1 MLCSH
6 IAFLLLLTAAQ
17 TQPKELLNRSAQ
29 EFQAGKYILAQK
41 SLQQLIAAYPQT
53 APAHNLLGLVFMQE
67 KKYAEAERE
76 FTIAL
81 QLQPNS
87 VSAHV
92 NRGNAFVQLHLDEK
106 ARLDYIEALSLRPE
120 DPVALAGVGLIYA
133 RTENDSAAV
142 PFLENAHRLD
152 PANLHT
158 TSALAA
164 VYIGLKRFHEAETL
178 VEVLLS
184 AGLETADQRFSLA
197 ALALKAGNP
206 ELGTKCVGENLDI
219 EHSYYDLSYRKALE
233 LVSDSQYREALRTL
247 LAVPPGIPRSADY
260 HDLLGTIFYQLDD
273 AAKSVDELQEAIR
286 LDPSNPD
293 HYFKLGMMFL
303 KHRTADGAILVFD
316 ASLKVRPGV
325 PKLWM
330 GLGLSY
336 YIQNNVRP
344 AKEKLYRAISLDPN
358 YGPAYVVLCDLL
370 SQTNSDQELLAILDK
385 ARTVL
390 PNDYLLPYYYGK
402 VLAKTSDPEAI
413 GQFQKSIAM
422 NPHFANS
429 YFELGKTLFEK
440 GDSSRAIDSLT
451 KCLEIDPDVGEA
463 HYILSRIYHRIRQG
477 DLAAS
482 HIAALQKIRK
492 VNGED
497 ERIQGLIFNVEK

>member
-1 MLCSH
+1 MLYCH
-6 IAFLLLLTAAQ
+6 IAFLLLLSAAQ
-17 TQPKELLNRSAQ
+17 PKPQELLDRSVQ
-29 EFQAGKYILAQK
+29 EFQAGEYALAQK

-53 APAHNLLGLVFMQE
+53 APAHNLLGLVFMRG
-67 KKYAEAERE
+67 KSYAEAERE
-76 FTIAL
+76 FTTAL

-87 VSAHV
+87 VSARV
-92 NRGNAFVQLHLDEK
+92 NRGDAFVQLHQDEK
-106 ARLDYIEALSLRPE
+106 ARLEYMKALSLRPN

-133 RTENDSAAV
+133 RAKDDSAAL
-142 PFLENAHRLD
+142 PFLENAHRQD
-152 PANLHT
+152 PSNLHT
-158 TSALAA
+158 ASALAA
-164 VYIGLKRFHEAETL
+164 VYIGLKRSPEAEPL
-178 VEVLLS
+178 VDLLVS
-184 AGLETADQRFSLA
+184 AGLETANQRLSLA
-197 ALALKAGNP
+197 ELALKAGNP
-206 ELGTKCVGENLDI
+206 ELGTKCVGKDLDL
-219 EHSYYDLSYRKALE
+219 EHSYYDLSYSKALD
-233 LVSDSQYREALRTL
+233 LSDSQPREALRPL
-247 LAVPPGIPRSADY
+247 LAAPSDIPRFADY
-260 HDLLGTIFYQLDD
+260 HDLLGTIYYRLDEP
-273 AAKSVDELQEAIR
+273 AKSVDELQEAIR

-463 HYILSRIYHRIRQG
+463 HYILSRIYHRIRKG